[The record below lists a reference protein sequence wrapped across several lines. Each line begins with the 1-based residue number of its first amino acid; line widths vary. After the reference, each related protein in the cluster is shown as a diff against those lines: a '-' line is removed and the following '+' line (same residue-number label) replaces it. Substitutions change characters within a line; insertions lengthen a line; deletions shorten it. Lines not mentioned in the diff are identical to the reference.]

1 MLELTTTMLVSC
13 LAASLVLTV
22 LVALA
27 VLARTGLRGR
37 RWLLICG
44 FGLGLVCGAV
54 ELGLPRQLPPLTLL
68 VDGWP
73 YAVWLEI
80 GLHALFAGLTYF
92 VIVGILLRAV
102 MQLSRPTARRRGD
115 VVALA
120 AGLGCGLALSATALR
135 LGLIGVW
142 PPSALFV
149 AVVYPPVQLCFA
161 LLLAAGVLATRA
173 GAHMASRFWKLA
185 AAVLQ
190 TGYQFVLR
198 TNDTI
203 GHWLAWLEPESI
215 GWLWLGLIGL
225 AWALGLAVMVG
236 LGRAEPPEAH
246 IETASPGGLLSA
258 RFWLW
263 AGIVVL
269 APTGALLAL
278 GLSADLGV
286 LTARV
291 MLLALFATPL
301 MAAAILLRTALS
313 LQRRPTE
320 PSAVPR

>member
-1 MLELTTTMLVSC
+1 MLELTNAMLVSC

-37 RWLLICG
+37 WSLLLCG
-44 FGLGLVCGAV
+44 FGLGLASGVV

-68 VDGWP
+68 VSGWP
-73 YAVWLEI
+73 HALWLEI

-92 VIVGILLRAV
+92 VVIGILLRAV
-102 MQLSRPTARRRGD
+102 LQVRGTAARRRGD

-120 AGLGCGLALSATALR
+120 AGLGCGLALTATALR

-149 AVVYPPVQLCFA
+149 AVVYPPVQLCFV
-161 LLLAAGVLATRA
+161 LLLAAGVLANRA
-173 GAHMASRFWKLA
+173 GAHMAARFWKLA
-185 AAVLQ
+185 AALLQ

-225 AWALGLAVMVG
+225 AWALGFAVMVG
-236 LGRAEPPEAH
+236 LGRAEPPVAH
-246 IETASPGGLLSA
+246 VATDPSGKLLSA

-313 LQRRPTE
+313 LQQRPTE

>member
-13 LAASLVLTV
+13 LAASFVLTV

>member
-1 MLELTTTMLVSC
+1 MLEPTTAMLASC
-13 LAASLVLTV
+13 LALSLVLTA

-27 VLARTGLRGR
+27 VLARAGLRGR
-37 RWLLICG
+37 WSLLLAG
-44 FGLGLVCGAV
+44 FGLGPPGGVI
-54 ELGLPRQLPPLTLL
+54 ELGLRDPLPPLTLL

-73 YAVWLEI
+73 HAVWLEI
-80 GLHALFAGLTYF
+80 GLHALFSGLAYF
-92 VIVGILLRAV
+92 VVIGIALRAV
-102 MQLSRPTARRRGD
+102 LHMRGAAARRRGD

-120 AGLGCGLALSATALR
+120 SGLGCGLALTATALR
-135 LGLIGVW
+135 LGLVGVW

-149 AVVYPPVQLCFA
+149 AVVYPPVQLCFV
-161 LLLAAGVLATRA
+161 LLLAAGVLASRA
-173 GAHMASRFWKLA
+173 DAPMAARFWKLA
-185 AAVLQ
+185 AAALQ

-236 LGRAEPPEAH
+236 LGRAEPPATH
-246 IETASPGGLLSA
+246 VARAPAGRLLSA

-269 APTGALLAL
+269 APTAALLAL
-278 GLSADLGV
+278 GLSADPGV

-313 LQRRPTE
+313 LQRRQAE
-320 PSAVPR
+320 PSAIPR

>member
-1 MLELTTTMLVSC
+1 MLELTTAMLVSC

-37 RWLLICG
+37 WWLLLCG

-54 ELGLPRQLPPLTLL
+54 ELGLPGQLPPLALMIE
-68 VDGWP
+68 GWP
-73 YAVWLEI
+73 HAVWLEI

-92 VIVGILLRAV
+92 VVVGILLRAV
-102 MQLSRPTARRRGD
+102 LQLSHNAARRRGD

-120 AGLGCGLALSATALR
+120 AGLGCGLALAATALR

-149 AVVYPPVQLCFA
+149 AVVYPPVQLCFT
-161 LLLAAGVLATRA
+161 LLLAASVLATRA
-173 GAHMASRFWKLA
+173 DAHMASRFWKLA

-203 GHWLAWLEPESI
+203 GHWLAWLEPQSI

-236 LGRAEPPEAH
+236 LGRAEPSQAHLEA
-246 IETASPGGLLSA
+246 APAGRLLSP

-278 GLSADLGV
+278 GLTADLGV
-286 LTARV
+286 LSARV

-313 LQRRPTE
+313 LQRRREE
-320 PSAVPR
+320 PSAIPR